1 MSLINCAGRALI
13 SAVVTLSLFGALA
26 LAQNRQG
33 VPDLAAPDR
42 PVVLHTTDVARIR
55 LVPVATGLDHPWGV
69 AFRANGDILI
79 TERDKGTL
87 RVVRNGQLLE
97 RPIPGVP
104 EVYAETQRAG
114 LMDIALHPDDDS
126 LVYLTYSKAVERDG
140 ENRATVAL
148 ARGRLDAG
156 ALTEVRDI
164 FVADG
169 VDRGLSLIHI

>member
-1 MSLINCAGRALI
+1 MSPINCAGRTLI
-13 SAVVTLSLFGALA
+13 STVLTLSLFGALA

-87 RVVRNGQLLE
+87 RVVRNGQLL
-97 RPIPGVP
+97 PG
-104 EVYAETQRAG
+104 G
-114 LMDIALHPDDDS
+114 LR
-126 LVYLTYSKAVERDG
+126 RDTACRVNG
-140 ENRATVAL
+140 HSTAP
-148 ARGRLDAG
+148 GR
-156 ALTEVRDI
+156 R
-164 FVADG
+164 
-169 VDRGLSLIHI
+169 

>member
-13 SAVVTLSLFGALA
+13 SAVLTLSLFGALA
-26 LAQNRQG
+26 LAQNQQG

-42 PVVLHTTDVARIR
+42 PVVLHTEDVARIR

-97 RPIPGVP
+97 RPILGVP

-126 LVYLTYSKAVERDG
+126 LVYLTY
-140 ENRATVAL
+140 
-148 ARGRLDAG
+148 
-156 ALTEVRDI
+156 
-164 FVADG
+164 
-169 VDRGLSLIHI
+169 